1 MGGKEYLQ
9 AIAII
14 EGAIQT
20 LDEVNLKH
28 TEQESIE
35 YVYNKLLRL
44 KREVEQEAK
53 DVIFKEMLLFG
64 SEKEGEI
71 IS

>member
-44 KREVEQEAK
+44 KREVEREAK
-53 DVIFKEMLLFG
+53 DVIFKEMLING
-64 SEKEGEI
+64 REEGDL

>member
-53 DVIFKEMLLFG
+53 DVIFKEML
-64 SEKEGEI
+64 
-71 IS
+71 

>member
-44 KREVEQEAK
+44 KREVEMEAK
-53 DVIFKEMLLFG
+53 DVIFKEMLING
-64 SEKEGEI
+64 REEGDL

>member
-44 KREVEQEAK
+44 KREVEREAK
-53 DVIFKEMLLFG
+53 DAIFKEMLING
-64 SEKEGEI
+64 REEGEL